1 MNINGVLSIR
11 TIQGRNGPFNVGR
24 LITDLGEFAV
34 KDTLL
39 EQYEEGRYE
48 GNFNVTQIFPSSY
61 LAGGRFVVE
70 VRATIKSLTLDGVD
84 DLKPEDKEVA
94 AEPDPVDSQPEP
106 KEVAVSDQ
114 ANQPAAVNTER
125 EENDHDDGGDDD
137 DEALFDSLW
146 PLGTQVKLDPTVDRL
161 KFRLQRNRLKDLGYT
176 FDPREQIWSNNTA
189 NA

>member
-1 MNINGVLSIR
+1 MNINGVLTIR

-94 AEPDPVDSQPEP
+94 SEPDPADNQPEST
-106 KEVAVSDQ
+106 EIAVFDQ
-114 ANQPAAVNTER
+114 ANQATEVNIESGG
-125 EENDHDDGGDDD
+125 EDDDDGG
-137 DEALFDSLW
+137 DEALFDSLS

-176 FDPREQIWSNNTA
+176 FDPREQIWSNNSA

>member
-1 MNINGVLSIR
+1 MNINGVLTIR

-24 LITDLGEFAV
+24 LITDLGEFSV

-70 VRATIKSLTLDGVD
+70 VRATIKSLNLDGVD

-94 AEPDPVDSQPEP
+94 SEPDPADNQPELTKTATP
-106 KEVAVSDQ
+106 AHAD
-114 ANQPAAVNTER
+114 QPAEVSTESGG
-125 EENDHDDGGDDD
+125 EHDDDGG

-176 FDPREQIWSNNTA
+176 FDPREQIWSNNSA